1 MITSSLHRIIFGNPL
16 KTSAISSEKL
26 EKKKALAIFS
36 SDVLSSVAYASE
48 EILIVLTSV
57 AVGLCH
63 LSLPI
68 ALCIGLLILIVVIS
82 YWQTIQAY
90 PTGGGAFDV
99 VRKNLGETPG
109 LITGAALMIDYT
121 LTVAVSLAAGAK
133 AVTSIC
139 PALTPYHQLICMC
152 ALLFVVWA
160 NLRGT
165 QASAS
170 ILSIPTYCFISSVMI
185 MICYGITLPSPP
197 HTIPP
202 IPDLSTLLLTTV
214 LIRSFA
220 SGCSALTGIEAIA
233 SGVNTFKKPEFRN
246 AQITLAIMGSI
257 LFTMFVGITFLA
269 YKFSIVPNPTETV
282 ISQIAHNIFGNSVMY
297 YIMQICTA
305 MILLLAANTS
315 FSGFPRLASILAKA
329 NYIPTRF
336 AMVGDRLAYTN
347 GILLLATTAS
357 CLLLVFHCDTH
368 ALIPLYS
375 IGVFISFTLSQLS
388 MIIHWKK
395 SSDPQKHLKAA
406 INTFGAIATF
416 VALLTIIE
424 SKFLVGAWF
433 VLLLIPT
440 FSYLFKKINTSYRYT
455 KTKLDPQSGGLG
467 KILRT
472 SPFSQTT
479 NVIVPVAKIH
489 KGTLSAIEFATSLS
503 KNVVAVMVNI
513 DTHETTKVRLAW
525 QAMKIPVPLII
536 LDSPYRSIINPLLD
550 FIDEIDQKNP
560 NGMPAIVITPS
571 FVPTRWWERFLHN
584 QTITLLKNSLIMQ
597 RKYEHR
603 IIVDVPYH
611 I

>member
-1 MITSSLHRIIFGNPL
+1 MPSLHRILFGNPL
-16 KTSAISSEKL
+16 RTSAISSEKL
-26 EKKKALAIFS
+26 DKKKALAIFS

-48 EILIVLTSV
+48 EILIVLSSV

-63 LSLPI
+63 LSIPI

-99 VRKNLGETPG
+99 VRKNLGEIPG

-121 LTVAVSLAAGAK
+121 LTVAVSLAAGTK
-133 AVTSIC
+133 AVTSLC
-139 PALTPYHQLICMC
+139 PALTQYHQIICLC

-160 NLRGT
+160 NIRGT

-170 ILSIPTYCFISSVMI
+170 ILSIPTYCFITSVMV
-185 MICYGITLPSPP
+185 MICYGIITPAPQ
-197 HTIPP
+197 HTIPQM
-202 IPDLSTLLLTTV
+202 PDISTLLLTTV
-214 LIRSFA
+214 LIRAFA

-233 SGVNTFKKPEFRN
+233 SGVNTFQKPEFRN

-257 LFTMFVGITFLA
+257 LFTMFIGITFLA
-269 YKFSIVPNPTETV
+269 YKFSITPNYTETV
-282 ISQIAHNIFGNSVMY
+282 ISQIAHQVFGNSAMY
-297 YIMQICTA
+297 YVMQICTA

-315 FSGFPRLASILAKA
+315 FSGFPRLASVLAKA

-347 GILLLATTAS
+347 GILLLATIAS
-357 CLLLVFHCDTH
+357 LLLFFFRGDTH

-395 SSDPQKHLKAA
+395 SNDPQKYLKAA

-416 VALLTIIE
+416 VALLTIVE

-433 VLLLIPT
+433 VLILIPM
-440 FSYLFKKINTSYRYT
+440 FSCLFKKINLSYRYT
-455 KTKLDPQSGGLG
+455 KTRLDPQSGGLG
-467 KILRT
+467 SILRT
-472 SPFSQTT
+472 APFSQTT

-513 DTHETTKVRLAW
+513 DSHETAKIRLAW

-536 LDSPYRSIINPLLD
+536 LDSPYRSIITPLLD

-560 NGMPAIVITPS
+560 DGIPAIVITPS
-571 FVPTRWWERFLHN
+571 FVPTKWWERFLHN
-584 QTITLLKNSLIMQ
+584 QTITLLKNALIMQ
-597 RKYEHR
+597 RKREHR